1 MKVTIR
7 LCELED
13 ISQMLPLIAQLGY
26 PATQVVLEKRF
37 KNFISFEGY
46 GVALACCNDLI
57 VGWVAWSKSVLFI
70 TDTTRIHIEALVI
83 DQHHRGQGIGE
94 KLMRFVE
101 KIAMR
106 YGPTIIDLTSGK
118 RRAQDRT
125 HDFYK
130 KIGYHNEG
138 DIEKVYLRKT
148 ID

>member
-1 MKVTIR
+1 MEIKIR
-7 LCELED
+7 LCELQD
-13 ISQMLPLIAQLGY
+13 IPHMLPLIEQLGY
-26 PATQVVLEKRF
+26 PTTQAVLEKRF
-37 KNFISFEGY
+37 KHFMSFEGY
-46 GVALACCNDLI
+46 GVAVACYHDVM

-83 DQHHRGQGIGE
+83 DQRYRGQGIGE
-94 KLMRFVE
+94 KLMSFVE
-101 KIAMR
+101 QLAVH

-118 RRAQDRT
+118 KRAQNRT

-138 DIEKVYLRKT
+138 DVEKVYLRKT